1 MSAYVF
7 VSKMEGPG
15 GFVVDNILVSMVW
28 KVYGHILHVERFKSE
43 LGLSISVCWVFSVY
57 QVSKLGQEKKYVRN
71 Y

>member
-1 MSAYVF
+1 MQIVRYHVDLCVQVF
-7 VSKMEGPG
+7 
-15 GFVVDNILVSMVW
+15 FVIQRSRTKYL
-28 KVYGHILHVERFKSE
+28 ERFKSE